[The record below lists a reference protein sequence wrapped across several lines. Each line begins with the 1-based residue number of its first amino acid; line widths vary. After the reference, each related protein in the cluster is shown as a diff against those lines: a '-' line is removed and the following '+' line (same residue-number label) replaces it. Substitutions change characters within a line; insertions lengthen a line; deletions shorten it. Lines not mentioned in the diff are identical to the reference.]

1 MSRWSQCA
9 AAPIMVSIC
18 AMTCGCGA
26 PVGLQVA
33 TLFDRSSQAEPADA
47 NAAESDNPLRRELAK
62 HTAAKPPVKTS
73 KSVDTAWSGLDAE
86 TRELIER
93 ELAEANP
100 AEREQLANDLKGL
113 EPPMIRQIL
122 RIRKM
127 VRQVESTTEP
137 GMPVISPGHSHFAG
151 DIAADRSRSSVHL
164 AGAEVPPAPGIE
176 RSQAGTADPY
186 SHVPGRTPAN
196 DPGLGAVDPWGRVPR
211 SQSTRIVEELNS
223 PGQSNTDD
231 GVYRIGRSRNPV
243 EITADG
249 FSDPLPANVITQ
261 RPTASGSPRPQ
272 PAAVG
277 SQPQV
282 KPYYPNGDFSPQDG
296 RLAGDQYPPSPRV
309 PNYSQ
314 SGGDPFAQRPPVQTA
329 SRNPD
334 QAIPGVMPRGN
345 NVPPGPNGVQ
355 NPDELAGVIAR
366 YETGLQSM
374 RYADQVTPEDRN
386 RYIQQHVFLR
396 LLYLIDGQE
405 ERALAAIPDI
415 PPSDREFWQQVFWA
429 TANYFDTNAMPDSDY
444 RATQTVAQLRTAVR
458 RLQENARLE
467 LRNVAF
473 CHKIS
478 SFGNYE
484 RFERDEFRP
493 GQPVL
498 LYAEVGNFKS
508 DVTPEGQYKTV
519 LKSRIEISRVGP
531 SGEVVEEMAFP
542 ATEDFCHNYRQD
554 YFHSY
559 EFSIPQQISLGP
571 HVLVLTVED
580 QLSQKVATYRLNFMV
595 K

>member
-1 MSRWSQCA
+1 MSRWSRCA
-9 AAPIMVSIC
+9 AAPIAVSIC

-26 PVGLQVA
+26 PAGWPTA
-33 TLFDRSSQAEPADA
+33 GLFDRSPQVEPSHLNESEAE
-47 NAAESDNPLRRELAK
+47 NPLRRELAK
-62 HTAAKPPVKTS
+62 HTVAKPPVTTS
-73 KSVDTAWSGLDAE
+73 KSSESPWAGLDAE
-86 TRELIER
+86 TRDLIDR
-93 ELAEANP
+93 ELAEAEP
-100 AEREQLANDLKGL
+100 AERKQLKADLQGL

-122 RIRKM
+122 RIRRM
-127 VRQVESTTEP
+127 VRQVEDAP
-137 GMPVISPGHSHFAG
+137 QDAMPVITPGHSHFADG
-151 DIAADRSRSSVHL
+151 SSAIRSQSPIQLAAD
-164 AGAEVPPAPGIE
+164 VPPAPSSD
-176 RSQAGTADPY
+176 RNRTNAADPY
-186 SHVPGRTPAN
+186 GHVPGRVPAN
-196 DPGLGAVDPWGRVPR
+196 DPGLGAVDPWGRVPA
-211 SQSTRIVEELNS
+211 SQSTRIVEELAS
-223 PGQSNTDD
+223 PDQQPSGD
-231 GVYRIGRSRNPV
+231 GIYRIGRSRNPV

-249 FSDPLPANVITQ
+249 FGEPSPPANVVVQ
-261 RPTASGSPRPQ
+261 RPTANGQPRPQ
-272 PAAVG
+272 SPANG
-277 SQPQV
+277 SPINAT
-282 KPYYPNGDFSPQDG
+282 PNYRNGDFPTQDG
-296 RLAGDQYPPSPRV
+296 RLAGDQFPPPPRV

-314 SGGDPFAQRPPVQTA
+314 MKGDPFAKRPPLQTA
-329 SRNPD
+329 SRNPE
-334 QAIPGVMPRGN
+334 QAVPGILPGG
-345 NVPPGPNGVQ
+345 NVPPGPAGVT
-355 NPDELAGVIAR
+355 NPDELARVIAR
-366 YETGLQSM
+366 YETGLQAM

-429 TANYFDTNAMPDSDY
+429 TANYFDTNAMPDADY

-508 DVTPEGQYKTV
+508 DVTPDGQYKTV

-531 SGEVVEEMAFP
+531 TGEVVEEMSFP

-559 EFSIPQQISLGP
+559 EFSVPQQISLGP

>member
-1 MSRWSQCA
+1 
-9 AAPIMVSIC
+9 
-18 AMTCGCGA
+18 
-26 PVGLQVA
+26 
-33 TLFDRSSQAEPADA
+33 
-47 NAAESDNPLRRELAK
+47 
-62 HTAAKPPVKTS
+62 
-73 KSVDTAWSGLDAE
+73 
-86 TRELIER
+86 
-93 ELAEANP
+93 
-100 AEREQLANDLKGL
+100 
-113 EPPMIRQIL
+113 
-122 RIRKM
+122 
-127 VRQVESTTEP
+127 
-137 GMPVISPGHSHFAG
+137 
-151 DIAADRSRSSVHL
+151 
-164 AGAEVPPAPGIE
+164 
-176 RSQAGTADPY
+176 
-186 SHVPGRTPAN
+186 
-196 DPGLGAVDPWGRVPR
+196 
-211 SQSTRIVEELNS
+211 
-223 PGQSNTDD
+223 
-231 GVYRIGRSRNPV
+231 
-243 EITADG
+243 
-249 FSDPLPANVITQ
+249 
-261 RPTASGSPRPQ
+261 
-272 PAAVG
+272 
-277 SQPQV
+277 
-282 KPYYPNGDFSPQDG
+282 
-296 RLAGDQYPPSPRV
+296 
-309 PNYSQ
+309 
-314 SGGDPFAQRPPVQTA
+314 
-329 SRNPD
+329 
-334 QAIPGVMPRGN
+334 MPRGN
-345 NVPPGPNGVQ
+345 SVPPGPNGVQ
-355 NPDELAGVIAR
+355 NPDELSGVIAR